1 MRFFSILLLYHATLA
16 QDGFFS
22 VGLSQTITSGSN
34 GLNEPYDLLIYYRLR
49 DQRIPLL
56 DKVGLRNHK

>member
-22 VGLSQTITSGSN
+22 VGLSQTVPSGSN
-34 GLNEPYDLLIYYRLR
+34 GLNAPYDLLIYYRLR

>member
-22 VGLSQTITSGSN
+22 VGLSRTVPSGSN
-34 GLNEPYDLLIYYRLR
+34 GLNTPYDSLIYDRSR
-49 DQRIPLL
+49 NQMITLL